1 MAKDATKKMLDFRF
15 VEDDDDEDNSSKN
28 ESEEDDVDAEFK
40 EIKKMVEKTINPIK
54 NIDEFKIFL
63 DLLKYMNN
71 NKRNEYNLWLNSLN
85 EERRLDVNKLMETKR
100 INIQFNKGENILV
113 PRRIL
118 SIKRNVSSNI
128 K

>member
-1 MAKDATKKMLDFRF
+1 MLDFRF